1 MKIFYGISIFDK
13 DKDLKGKEVA
23 FEIEESAQVSFYN
36 SVPRQLVKEQIAT
49 FQEEC

>member
-23 FEIEESAQVSFYN
+23 FEIEESEIGMCKCHFIILSHVS
-36 SVPRQLVKEQIAT
+36 
-49 FQEEC
+49 

>member
-23 FEIEESAQVSFYN
+23 FEIEESEVCA
-36 SVPRQLVKEQIAT
+36 SVIL
-49 FQEEC
+49 